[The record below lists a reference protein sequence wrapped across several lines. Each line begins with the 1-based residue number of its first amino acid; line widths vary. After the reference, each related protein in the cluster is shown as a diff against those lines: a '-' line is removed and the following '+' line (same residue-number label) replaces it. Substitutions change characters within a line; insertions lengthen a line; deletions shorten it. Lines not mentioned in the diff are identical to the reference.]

1 MYLSLYPS
9 LSGPLLHKTTKI
21 YASGWIPREKK
32 TIRILKRTKPETLL
46 PHSHGIKQGEKKQK
60 VHTPRPKGNGI
71 PLLNLEPLRSLRG
84 SAGTAARATSFTRR
98 PCNHI
103 SIFGCHLFF
112 FLLFFFFPSSSSSS
126 SLFPLPQP
134 SPQSLVLHSST
145 LTFSVFTT
153 TYRGIIIS
161 LPLEFERQAT
171 ASTYHAAL
179 ANSWR

>member
-1 MYLSLYPS
+1 MYLSLS
-9 LSGPLLHKTTKI
+9 LSGRLLHKTTNI

-32 TIRILKRTKPETLL
+32 TLRILKRTKPETLL

-71 PLLNLEPLRSLRG
+71 PLLDLEPLRSLRG

-112 FLLFFFFPSSSSSS
+112 FLFFFFFPSSSS

-145 LTFSVFTT
+145 LTSSVFTT
-153 TYRGIIIS
+153 TYWGIIIS

-171 ASTYHAAL
+171 ASSNHAAL

>member
-1 MYLSLYPS
+1 MYLSLSLS
-9 LSGPLLHKTTKI
+9 LSGPLLHKTTNI
-21 YASGWIPREKK
+21 YASGWIPREQK

-71 PLLNLEPLRSLRG
+71 PLLDLEPLRSLRG

-112 FLLFFFFPSSSSSS
+112 FLFFFFFPSSSS

-145 LTFSVFTT
+145 LTSSVFTT
-153 TYRGIIIS
+153 TYWGIIIS

-171 ASTYHAAL
+171 TSSNHAAL